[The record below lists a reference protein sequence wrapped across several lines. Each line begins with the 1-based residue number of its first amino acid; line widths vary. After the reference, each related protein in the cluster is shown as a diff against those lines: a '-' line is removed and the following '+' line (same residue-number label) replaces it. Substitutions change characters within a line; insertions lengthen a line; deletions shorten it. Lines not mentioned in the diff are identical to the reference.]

1 VTGLLRSRSARIA
14 LIAVAA
20 FVVLGMPKAAFGVA
34 WPSVA
39 VDLDRDISQ
48 LGLILSIFV
57 AGYFAG
63 TLSVGR
69 LIGRVGTG
77 PILVSAASGVTV
89 AIVGYA
95 AAGTWPFLV
104 LSAVV
109 LGTAGGLLDAGVNAH
124 VALHRGA
131 RVMGWLHTGFG
142 IGSALGPAMV
152 TGLLAIDAGWRIG
165 FWIIAGLQAA
175 VVVAL
180 AFTLHD
186 WDGPSGRPT
195 PGPVRRH
202 PVVFGTLLVFMFY
215 VGLEVAAAQW
225 GFTLLVKGR
234 LLSESIAGLS
244 VTGFWVALTGVRV
257 LLGIAGD
264 RTPLSR
270 VAGFG
275 AVASV
280 ILTGLLWWSPVSWI
294 GPVALIALGAALGP
308 IFPLHTLLTPL
319 RVGASAT
326 PTMVGYQMAAASIGA
341 ILIPGGL
348 GPLVSRFGVEIVAP
362 VLMITAVCLVAASEA
377 TRRWQIAA

>member
-1 VTGLLRSRSARIA
+1 VTGLLPSRSARTA
-14 LIAVAA
+14 LIAVAS

-39 VDLDRDISQ
+39 IDLDRDISQ

-69 LIGRVGTG
+69 LINRMGTG
-77 PILVSAASGVTV
+77 PILLAAATAATI

-95 AAGTWPFLV
+95 AAGSWPFLI

-124 VALHRGA
+124 VALYRGA
-131 RVMGWLHTGFG
+131 RVMGWLHAGFG
-142 IGSALGPAMV
+142 VGSALGPAMA

-175 VVVAL
+175 IVLAL
-180 AFTLHD
+180 AVSLRD
-186 WDGPSGRPT
+186 WDGPAGQPASGR
-195 PGPVRRH
+195 VRRH
-202 PVVFGTLLVFMFY
+202 PVVFGTLLVFMLY

-234 LLSESIAGLS
+234 HLSESVAGIA

-270 VAGFG
+270 VAGYG

-280 ILTGLLWWSPVSWI
+280 ILTALLWWSPAPWI
-294 GPVALIALGAALGP
+294 GPFALIGLGAAFGP
-308 IFPLHTLLTPL
+308 IFPLQTLLTPL

-326 PTMVGYQMAAASIGA
+326 PAMVGYQMAAASIGA
-341 ILIPGGL
+341 IIIPGGL
-348 GPLVSRFGVEIVAP
+348 GPLVGRFGVEIVAP
-362 VLMITAVCLVAASEA
+362 ALFITAVCLVAASEA
-377 TRRWQIAA
+377 TRRLIVEA